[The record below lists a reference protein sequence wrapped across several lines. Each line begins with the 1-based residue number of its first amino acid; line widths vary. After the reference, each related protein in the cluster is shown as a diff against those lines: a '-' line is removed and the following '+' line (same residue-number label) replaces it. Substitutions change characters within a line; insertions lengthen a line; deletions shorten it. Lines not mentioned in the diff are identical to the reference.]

1 MINSMVRWW
10 RATKDRGRQMASTE
24 QAHKSEVRLLEEQVK
39 LRDLQIKNLVA
50 ENQRNYE
57 RIKSE
62 TAAFSADVIRSTNA
76 RS

>member
-50 ENQRNYE
+50 ENQE